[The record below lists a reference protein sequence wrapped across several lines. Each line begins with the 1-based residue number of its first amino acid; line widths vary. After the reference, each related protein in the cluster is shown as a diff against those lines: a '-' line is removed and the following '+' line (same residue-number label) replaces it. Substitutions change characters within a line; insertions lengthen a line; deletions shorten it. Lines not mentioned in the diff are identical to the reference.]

1 MITGLMATK
10 STTAERARPVSEP
23 GTLVLLC
30 LAAWAV
36 PGAGHFWLGR
46 AQKGAVFL
54 VSLLTMFVTGLLLQG
69 RLFPF
74 ELGEPLVAL
83 AAVANAG
90 LGLPWIIGRALDLG
104 SGVVT
109 AVSYEYGNTF
119 LIVAGL
125 LNFLVILDAYD
136 IASGHKA

>member
-1 MITGLMATK
+1 MASK
-10 STTAERARPVSEP
+10 TTAAERVRPASEP
-23 GTLVLLC
+23 GTLVWLC
-30 LAAWAV
+30 VAAWAV

-46 AQKGAVFL
+46 MQKGAVFFVAL
-54 VSLLTMFVTGLLLQG
+54 TTMFVSGLLLKG

-90 LGLPWIIGRALDLG
+90 LGLPWIIGRSFDMGNGL
-104 SGVVT
+104 VT
-109 AVSYEYGNTF
+109 AVTYEYGNSF

-125 LNFLVILDAYD
+125 LNFLVMLDAFD
-136 IASGHKA
+136 IAQGRK